1 MKKYKICLMSGV
13 MVLFFLGAAWAGG
26 HAGVPEDV
34 PAIMA
39 SLDKGGLTV
48 LSDTAIAGIRGQAD
62 PQYVLVKILGLNTF
76 DGGRGVQWTWNPLGY
91 RYGYW
96 GGPEWTNGGDTSGTA
111 PFADGENGMDALFMI
126 HDQAYINP
134 SNGPTE
140 LLAADKR
147 LLEGLSALAN
157 ISSYWGTIYVAEP
170 IGAPAYVAVSG
181 VSLIGGKI
189 FLGWRKMPYT
199 EYSRREAMAGL
210 GLMIFGKSVGIR
222 LQ

>member
-1 MKKYKICLMSGV
+1 MKKYKISLMSGV
-13 MVLFFLGAAWAGG
+13 MVLFFLGAAWAGD
-26 HAGVPEDV
+26 HTGVPEDV

-48 LSDTAIAGIRGQAD
+48 LSDTAIAEVRGQAY

-96 GGPEWTNGGDTSGTA
+96 GGPEWTNGGDTHGTA
-111 PFADGENGMDALFMI
+111 PFADGDNGMDALFMT
-126 HDQAYINP
+126 HDQAYIDCDDP
-134 SNGPTE
+134 E
-140 LLAADKR
+140 ILLAADKV
-147 LLEGLSALAN
+147 LLKGLLALPN
-157 ISSYWGTIYVAEP
+157 TSSYWGPIYEA
-170 IGAPAYVAVSG
+170 IAKDAPDYVAVSG

-189 FLGWRKMPYT
+189 FFGWRKMAYT